1 MSSPKLQQI
10 TSVPSVTSFTKGSV
24 LGNNIPAIN
33 GQISN
38 LRSCDTPIPPNLSIP
53 SHAASLKLDDSNQTS
68 QASSFAAALRS
79 LAKNATNSK
88 ILTSTEPNN
97 DGPTTVSTSK
107 IYENSSP
114 VMSSAERGSK
124 RDKINMSPSNLN
136 TVLGANDIMPI
147 NPGVSASLLDVRK
160 VRSFNI

>member
-10 TSVPSVTSFTKGSV
+10 TSSPSLTSFAKGSAP
-24 LGNNIPAIN
+24 GNNIPSIN
-33 GQISN
+33 GHISN

-79 LAKNATNSK
+79 LAKNASNSK

-97 DGPTTVSTSK
+97 DCPTTISTSK
-107 IYENSSP
+107 GYENSSP
-114 VMSSAERGSK
+114 VMSSLEHGSK

-160 VRSFNI
+160 V